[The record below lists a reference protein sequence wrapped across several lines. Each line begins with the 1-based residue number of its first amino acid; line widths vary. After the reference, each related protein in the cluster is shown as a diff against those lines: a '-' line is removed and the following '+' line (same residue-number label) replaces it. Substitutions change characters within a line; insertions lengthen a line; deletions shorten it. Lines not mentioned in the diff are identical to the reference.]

1 MEDRTNPRSK
11 NRYIF
16 LKFRYSEK
24 ATKIYLTLLSKLRDF
39 FQIFVSFKRDS
50 KKYISM
56 LDSLLGILGCTRQ
69 PLWVF
74 ETAETDKRL
83 PRAAGAL
90 AVREKAVC
98 WTEPFQEHGRQTL
111 WVFETADR
119 KGCQRVAR
127 DGSGVVAAR
136 RHVRRHRRGATAANK
151 GCLLSWAFQDQRL
164 SKSRLSLSLWK
175 QTKTAVWK
183 RLKFTQNLN
192 GLG

>member
-11 NRYIF
+11 YRYIF
-16 LKFRYSEK
+16 LKFRYF
-24 ATKIYLTLLSKLRDF
+24 IWRYLASWEIF
-39 FQIFVSFKRDS
+39 FKFLCPLKEIP
-50 KKYISM
+50 KYILISM

-127 DGSGVVAAR
+127 GGSGGLEAR
-136 RHVRRHRRGATAANK
+136 RHVRRHRCGATAANK

>member
-11 NRYIF
+11 YRYIF

-98 WTEPFQEHGRQTL
+98 WTEPFQDHGRQTL
-111 WVFETADR
+111 WVFETAR
-119 KGCQRVAR
+119 LIEKAAKGLRAAAAAVWRR
-127 DGSGVVAAR
+127 DGMYVVIGA
-136 RHVRRHRRGATAANK
+136 ATAAATIKAACWVEPSKTK
-151 GCLLSWAFQDQRL
+151 GWASLDWVSL
-164 SKSRLSLSLWK
+164 YESKPRQQSE
-175 QTKTAVWK
+175 
-183 RLKFTQNLN
+183 N
-192 GLG
+192 GWNSHRI